1 MAGNKL
7 LDVMRKVSKP
17 PSGESTDLL
26 YGTVTSVS
34 PLKIKVDNRFEI
46 TSQFIILTSLVSDF
60 KVNLTTDGETKEY
73 LVNLGLKQGENV
85 ILLRVQ
91 KGQKFIIIDRT
102 R

>member
-7 LDVMRKVSKP
+7 LNVMRQVSRP
-17 PSGESTDLL
+17 ASGETTDLL
-26 YGTVTSVS
+26 FGTVTSVS

-60 KVNLTTDGETKEY
+60 DVELTADNETKQY
-73 LVNLGLKQGENV
+73 KVNLGLKAGENV
-85 ILLRVQ
+85 IMLRVQ